1 MEISSDVSSNS
12 ITAQLL
18 REDNEFNHQKV
29 DTVCMKNFP
38 QSINHLGKRIGP
50 FKVGHPYS
58 LDHYLAKIFV
68 KKEYLRFD
76 DEKLLNRKS
85 IQKINFQEST
95 NPELGKIEDHSYV
108 YTQAHEQLELINEMY
123 EQGKAPR
130 QDFKQF
136 YSDVNDLIRV
146 RLAKINRLATQ
157 PQNVQSRKVL
167 TSEENILFEEISKKI
182 NEWREHLGKVNSS
195 FKSS

>member
-1 MEISSDVSSNS
+1 MGISSNFASNS
-12 ITAQLL
+12 ICAQLL
-18 REDNEFNHQKV
+18 REENEFSHEKV
-29 DTVCMKNFP
+29 DTLCMKDFP
-38 QSINHLGKRIGP
+38 HSINHLGKRIGP
-50 FKVGHPYS
+50 FKVGHPYP
-58 LDHYLAKIFV
+58 LDHYVAKILV
-68 KKEYLRFD
+68 KKGYLRFD

-108 YTQAHEQLELINEMY
+108 YTQAHEQLKIINEMY

-136 YSDVNDLIRV
+136 YSDLNDLIRV

-157 PQNVQSRKVL
+157 PQNVQSKKVL
-167 TSEENILFEEISKKI
+167 TSEEIILFDEISKNI
-182 NEWREHLGKVNSS
+182 NEWREHLGKVKSS
-195 FKSS
+195 FKS